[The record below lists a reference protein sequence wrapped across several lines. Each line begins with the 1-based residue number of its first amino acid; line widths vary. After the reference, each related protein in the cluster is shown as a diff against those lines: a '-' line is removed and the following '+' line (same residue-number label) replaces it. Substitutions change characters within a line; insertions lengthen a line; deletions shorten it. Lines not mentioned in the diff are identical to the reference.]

1 MSTQLIRPFR
11 PMREVVADWAG
22 ALAERLGRPAEAI
35 LARGLGA
42 TDFSPLESVEIR
54 FDSGMTIRIPFAFA
68 LLHPEEPCAVVF
80 SEHSGYLEFDL
91 PDDTAVVSVREH
103 YRRIG
108 RLDDE

>member
-1 MSTQLIRPFR
+1 MITQLIRPFR
-11 PMREVVADWAG
+11 PMREVVADWAD
-22 ALAERLGRPAEAI
+22 ALAERLGRPAGAI

-54 FDSGMTIRIPFAFA
+54 FDGGMTIRIPFAFA
-68 LLHPEEPCAVVF
+68 LLHPEDPCAVVF

-91 PDDTAVVSVREH
+91 PDDTAVVSVRED

-108 RLDDE
+108 RMDDE